1 MPAEPTP
8 GPARYALPSRLLHW
22 VMAVMVIAQLVVG
35 AAMIA
40 SLTDYAR
47 LRAVHEPLGIAILVL
62 VVIRIGN
69 RLRRRPPPFPSTMRP
84 LERLAAKGTEY
95 LLYALMLAQP
105 LIGWAMLS
113 SAGSPIVIYE
123 GLHLPAIAPQDAGT
137 YAMLQQA
144 HTVLAYLLFLTFTAH
159 MCAVAFHT
167 LVLRDRLLDRMTPLP
182 VRSD

>member
-22 VMAVMVIAQLVVG
+22 VMAVLVIAQLVVG

-84 LERLAAKGTEY
+84 LERLVAKGTEY

-137 YAMLQQA
+137 YAMLRQA

-159 MCAVAFHT
+159 MCAALFHT

-182 VRSD
+182 VRSN